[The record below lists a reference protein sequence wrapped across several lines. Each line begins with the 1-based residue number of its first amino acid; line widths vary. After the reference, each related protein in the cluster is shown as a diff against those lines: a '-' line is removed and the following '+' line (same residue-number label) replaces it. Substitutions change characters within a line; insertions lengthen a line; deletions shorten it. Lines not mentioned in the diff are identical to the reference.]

1 MPHGARIGIIAIIL
15 GEAEENDL
23 EGRREVLEAQ
33 HKIIS
38 IYFLVSLCKSIHVYL
53 LLIQD
58 LAVRVFDEE
67 LGDRVPKDEQA
78 FPDVARAARYL
89 LANVGEGCILEDV
102 HRPYSLHQDFFDLG
116 ASVGLEADRL
126 LTHSG
131 GDFRRQGVREVQSVR
146 DGNDDQFAPLLLRP
160 LEDAI
165 EDREVIGLQEVD
177 LVDDEHLAQMLL
189 LIEAR

>member
-38 IYFLVSLCKSIHVYL
+38 IYFLVGLGESIHVYL

-67 LGDRVPKDEQA
+67 LGDRVPKDEQT
-78 FPDVARAARYL
+78 FPDVARAASYL
-89 LANVGEGCILEDV
+89 LADVGEGCILEDV
-102 HRPYSLHQDFFDLG
+102 HRPYSLHQDIFDLG
-116 ASVGLEADRL
+116 ASVGLEAD
-126 LTHSG
+126 
-131 GDFRRQGVREVQSVR
+131 
-146 DGNDDQFAPLLLRP
+146 
-160 LEDAI
+160 
-165 EDREVIGLQEVD
+165 
-177 LVDDEHLAQMLL
+177 
-189 LIEAR
+189 

>member
-1 MPHGARIGIIAIIL
+1 MPHGARIGIIAIVL
-15 GEAEENDL
+15 GKAEENDL
-23 EGRREVLEAQ
+23 GGRREVLEAQ

-38 IYFLVSLCKSIHVYL
+38 IYFFVSLGESIHVYL

-67 LGDRVPKDEQA
+67 LGDRVPKDEEA
-78 FPDVARAARYL
+78 FSDVARAAGYL
-89 LANVGEGCILEDV
+89 LAYVGEGCLLEDV
-102 HRPYSLHQDFFDLG
+102 HPPYSLHQNVLYLG

-131 GDFRRQGVREVQSVR
+131 GDLGRQGVREVQSVR
-146 DGNDDQFAPLLLRP
+146 DGNDDQFAPLLLSP

-165 EDREVIGLQEVD
+165 EDREVVGLQEVD

-189 LIEAR
+189 LIEA